1 MSTPALVS
9 PPVPAWSRREALIA
23 LGASLGA
30 SACAALPGCVC
41 APRRDIAP
49 GARAAA
55 PLSPFKIS
63 LAEWSYHR
71 AVQSGSLDHLEFPRV
86 TSKNHAIDAVEYVS
100 TLFKR
105 GAEPA
110 YTAELRRRC
119 DDLGVRSLLIMV
131 DGEGA
136 LGDPDDAK
144 RANAVENHRKWL
156 DAGLAL
162 GCHSIRVNAE
172 SKGGWAEQQRLAA
185 DGLHRLCELADP
197 MGLSVILENHWGLS
211 SNGAWVVGLVS
222 RVGHACFGTLP
233 DFGNFDPKEYDAY
246 EGVRDMAPFARA
258 VSAKS
263 HDFDDATGEETKID
277 YRRMLAIVL
286 GAGYHGHVGIEYE
299 GGRLPEPEGVRRTH
313 ELLNRIGNEHA
324 AGATA

>member
-1 MSTPALVS
+1 M
-9 PPVPAWSRREALIA
+9 A
-23 LGASLGA
+23 LGAGIGA
-30 SACAALPGCVC
+30 SALATLPGCAG
-41 APRRDIAP
+41 APMAVASGGERP
-49 GARAAA
+49 AA
-55 PLSPFKIS
+55 PPAPFKVS

-71 AVQSGSLDHLEFPRV
+71 AVQTGSLVHLEFPRV
-86 TSKNHAIDAVEYVS
+86 ALRDHAIDAVEYVS

-144 RANAVENHRKWL
+144 RASAVDNHRKWL
-156 DAGLAL
+156 DAAAAL

-185 DGLHRLCELADP
+185 DGLHRLCDLADR

-222 RVGHACFGTLP
+222 RVGHVRFGTLP

-277 YRRMLAIVL
+277 YRRMLSIVL
-286 GAGYHGHVGIEYE
+286 GAGYHGHIGIEYE
-299 GGRLPEPEGVRRTH
+299 GDRLPEPEGVRRTH
-313 ELLNRIGNEHA
+313 ELLNRIRNERV
-324 AGATA
+324 AGVTA

>member
-1 MSTPALVS
+1 M
-9 PPVPAWSRREALIA
+9 
-23 LGASLGA
+23 
-30 SACAALPGCVC
+30 
-41 APRRDIAP
+41 D
-49 GARAAA
+49 
-55 PLSPFKIS
+55 
-63 LAEWSYHR
+63 
-71 AVQSGSLDHLEFPRV
+71 
-86 TSKNHAIDAVEYVS
+86 HAIDAVEYVS

-136 LGDPDDAK
+136 LGDLDGTK
-144 RANAVENHRKWL
+144 RAGAIDNHRKWL
-156 DAGLAL
+156 DAAAAL

-197 MGLSVILENHWGLS
+197 MGLGVILENHWGLS

-222 RVGHACFGTLP
+222 RVCHARFGTLP

-263 HDFDDATGEETKID
+263 HDFDDATGEETRIN
-277 YRRMLAIVL
+277 YRRMISIVL
-286 GAGYHGHVGIEYE
+286 GAGYHGHIGIEYE

-313 ELLNRIGNEHA
+313 DLLNRIRNEHA